1 MCKVQKL
8 LNHKLGYRFIYTLV
22 FAYRLNKSDTVYQLI
37 NFRWALSI
45 GFGDIFAFTLAEKLG
60 METRN
65 VGKSAGKEHAAH
77 GARLTVKLDP
87 VLRAYGGLLYAPQP
101 LGIRVTPPGTM
112 FEL

>member
-1 MCKVQKL
+1 M
-8 LNHKLGYRFIYTLV
+8 

-45 GFGDIFAFTLAEKLG
+45 GFGDIFDFTLAGKLG
-60 METRN
+60 METKN
-65 VGKSAGKEHAAH
+65 VGESAGKEHAAH

-87 VLRAYGGLLYAPQP
+87 VLRAYGGLLYEPQP
-101 LGIRVTPPGTM
+101 LGIRVNPPGTM